1 MKRKTKFEL
10 EKENYQLKLA
20 GVIMIISLL
29 IVVSGLTCLTFK
41 IETSEKQMLNETNFT
56 TNLDVI
62 SSNCGSTFLTKKYN
76 DDNWYIFA
84 QKCKGDYCKSDYIK
98 LEDCLK

>member
-10 EKENYQLKLA
+10 EKENYHLKLA
-20 GVIMIISLL
+20 GAIIIICLL
-29 IVVSGLTCLTFK
+29 IVVSGLTFN
-41 IETSEKQMLNETNFT
+41 IENSKKQMLNETNFT
-56 TNLDVI
+56 ANLDVI
-62 SSNCGSTFLTKKYN
+62 NSNCGSTFLTKKYN

-84 QKCKGDYCKSDYIK
+84 QKCKGDYCKSDYIQ